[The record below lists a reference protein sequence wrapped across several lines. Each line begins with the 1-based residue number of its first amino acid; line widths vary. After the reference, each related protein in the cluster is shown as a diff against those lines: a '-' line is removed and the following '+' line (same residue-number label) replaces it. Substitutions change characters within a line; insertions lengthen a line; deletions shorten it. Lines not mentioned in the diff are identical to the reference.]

1 MKRRRGNEIFFVS
14 PSASHNDALFC
25 GSEDLIVCSTNY
37 AKKDEIE
44 VYYLLKLASKGEAS
58 FEQSSIGVCETKLA
72 KTQTD
77 IGKTQANIGET
88 QANLGKSQTDLS
100 KTQTDINKS
109 QTDLSKTQIKTT
121 LSETESQTSASERV
135 ATLKQNESVNITSR
149 EVDFSSSD
157 TNLTH
162 NKTSK
167 QATCNGNETNIG
179 ENKASLGES
188 FEKNIE
194 NENNSKEKEV
204 TKINKT
210 SKFKMLESFYQN
222 KEFGKIEEF
231 VKAFSNHTYIT
242 KDYNVRYVNFK
253 IEIVD
258 KGIASNYKRVL
269 DTKDASINT
278 LVSLDE
284 NEIYRKVYVCQ
295 NNLFIKIT
303 SKNKKC
309 SFRFEI
315 EEREDIKIEHNGR
328 NEFKIFDGNVAL
340 ILSLKTDGEI
350 VINKNGFQIEGSTSS
365 VLNLNV
371 PCFKASQK
379 ENQEKEVKNTQVEF
393 FLKNQDRSIEEQI
406 FLFKQGEVPTNL
418 IKNIFNY
425 SCSLLKLLP
434 FIIKATKYDYFFN
447 ENAGLKEQ
455 KANLSDKIC
464 TLSNENGD
472 FCAGIG
478 GLDSENGGLDE
489 KNGGLSKENIDLCAG
504 IGGLDGKTGGLGG
517 GSCGFYAENGG
528 FANERPSLNEKKA
541 NLSDKNCNLSNKN
554 GDFCAGIG
562 GLDGKTGGL
571 TNENG
576 GLSGNKESLG
586 DENVGAHNE
595 EKSLRKENG
604 VFKNFSFNKV
614 NYVDSVYSL
623 LSLLYTKKDETGFVK
638 EYILDI
644 VKNTDKYKCV
654 SKNLYDKDGVY
665 LLKGVDDL
673 LVLDKNGASLIV
685 LLIYEYFKV
694 TGDEEILG
702 LSFDFIRGVYEFYD
716 NFFTKSVTG
725 TYESSFGVLGS
736 NLCKETGNKLAHSLA
751 SDFASARVVFMIY
764 KKCLEVLHKAHDDS
778 LQEKL
783 QAIPSLE
790 VSSGGIIK
798 EYQTN
803 LISPKSTN
811 CEIDFLFPFNFGV
824 RKIDTTSDYDM
835 VVSNSAKF
843 VFMSAVGGFSSSEV
857 LKIVLLLL
865 TCGDIKS
872 GNTIMNILLKVF
884 LKSNLTFQNDD
895 IFNFGLGRIGK
906 SNENEYSF
914 VQNYIFI
921 RLIYNMFLSSTS
933 NKLYINGTFL
943 EGFSKLRLSN
953 YSVDSALKVQEV
965 VNVKRRVLK
974 LELYSLKD
982 RNLTLVLPKNMKKFK
997 IRGEYVFDASHNSLN
1012 ISLVKN
1018 KKRKLKII
1026 LSK

>member
-44 VYYLLKLASKGEAS
+44 VYYLSKVASKGEAS

-77 IGKTQANIGET
+77 IGETQANIGET
-88 QANLGKSQTDLS
+88 QTDIGKSQTDLS
-100 KTQTDINKS
+100 N
-109 QTDLSKTQIKTT
+109 TQIETT
-121 LSETESQTSASERV
+121 LSETESQTNASERV
-135 ATLKQNESVNITSR
+135 ATLKQNESINITSR
-149 EVDFSSSD
+149 EVEFSSSA

-194 NENNSKEKEV
+194 NENSLNEKRMQ
-204 TKINKT
+204 KNDKT

-253 IEIVD
+253 IEILD
-258 KGIASNYKRVL
+258 MGIASNYKRVL

-278 LVSLDE
+278 LASLDE
-284 NEIYRKVYVCQ
+284 NEIYRKVYVYQ

-328 NEFKIFDGNVAL
+328 NEFKIFDGKVSL
-340 ILSLKTDGEI
+340 VLSLKTDGEI
-350 VINKNGFQIEGSTSS
+350 VTNKNGFQIEGSTSS
-365 VLNLNV
+365 VLNLSV
-371 PCFKASQK
+371 PYFKAGQK

-406 FLFKQGEVPTNL
+406 FLFKQGQVPTNL

-425 SCSLLKLLP
+425 SCSLLNLLP
-434 FIIKATKYDYFFN
+434 FIIKATKYDYFFD
-447 ENAGLKEQ
+447 ENAGLNEQ
-455 KANLSDKIC
+455 KANLSDKNC
-464 TLSNENGD
+464 NLSNENIDFCAGIGGLDSKNAGLTNENGGLDSENGDLGSENVCLDEKNGGLSKETID

-478 GLDSENGGLDE
+478 GLDSENG
-489 KNGGLSKENIDLCAG
+489 C
-504 IGGLDGKTGGLGG
+504 LDGEKGDLGSENAGLTN
-517 GSCGFYAENGG
+517 ENGG
-528 FANERPSLNEKKA
+528 FNTENCGLNEG
-541 NLSDKNCNLSNKN
+541 N
-554 GDFCAGIG
+554 GGFSAGN
-562 GLDGKTGGL
+562 GGL

-586 DENVGAHNE
+586 EENVGAHNE

-614 NYVDSVYSL
+614 NYVDAVYSL

-644 VKNTDKYKCV
+644 VKNKDKYRIV

-694 TGDEEILG
+694 TGDEEILS

-725 TYESSFGVLGS
+725 TYESSFGVLGN
-736 NLCKETGNKLAHSLA
+736 NLCHETGNKLAHNLA

-803 LISPKSTN
+803 LIAPKSTN

-835 VVSNSAKF
+835 VVGNSAKF

-906 SNENEYSF
+906 ANENEFSF

-933 NKLYINGTFL
+933 NKLYINGAFL
-943 EGFSKLRLSN
+943 EGFSKLKLSN

-982 RNLTLVLPKNMKKFK
+982 RNLTLILPKNMKRFK

-1026 LSK
+1026 LNK

>member
-1 MKRRRGNEIFFVS
+1 MKRRKGNEIFFVS

-25 GSEDLIVCSTNY
+25 GSEDLIVCSTSY

-44 VYYLLKLASKGEAS
+44 VYYLLKSEGENGTDLDLREKEEIIKKDASKFSNFDEKSQAN
-58 FEQSSIGVCETKLA
+58 VRDT
-72 KTQTD
+72 KTQTN
-77 IGKTQANIGET
+77 T
-88 QANLGKSQTDLS
+88 
-100 KTQTDINKS
+100 
-109 QTDLSKTQIKTT
+109 
-121 LSETESQTSASERV
+121 SERE
-135 ATLKQNESVNITSR
+135 ATLKQNESINITSG
-149 EVDFSSSD
+149 EMDYSSSD
-157 TNLTH
+157 TNLIKNET
-162 NKTSK
+162 NKHVTFD
-167 QATCNGNETNIG
+167 GNETNIG

-194 NENNSKEKEV
+194 NENNLNEKEIY
-204 TKINKT
+204 KNDKT

-222 KEFGKIEEF
+222 KEYGKIEEF
-231 VKAFSNHTYIT
+231 VKAFSKHTYV
-242 KDYNVRYVNFK
+242 KKAYNVKHVNFK
-253 IEIVD
+253 IEILD

-269 DTKDASINT
+269 DTRDTSINT
-278 LVSLDE
+278 FVSLNE
-284 NEIYRKVYVCQ
+284 NEITRKVYVYQ
-295 NNLFIKIT
+295 NNLFIEIS
-303 SKNKKC
+303 SKYKGC

-315 EEREDIKIEHNGR
+315 EESEGIKIEHNGR
-328 NEFKIFDGNVAL
+328 NEFKIFDGKVAL

-350 VINKNGFQIEGSTSS
+350 VTNKNGFQIEGSTSS
-365 VLNLNV
+365 VLNLSV
-371 PCFKASQK
+371 PCFKAVQK

-425 SCSLLKLLP
+425 SCSLLNLLP
-434 FIIKATKYDYFFN
+434 FIIKSTKYDYFFD
-447 ENAGLKEQ
+447 ENASLKEQ
-455 KANLSDKIC
+455 KANLSNKIC
-464 TLSNENGD
+464 TLSRENGD

-478 GLDSENGGLDE
+478 GLDGGSGVLDE
-489 KNGGLSKENIDLCAG
+489 KNPSLVGGIGGLGSKIGGLGGKNAGLGGENASLDG
-504 IGGLDGKTGGLGG
+504 KIGGLDG
-517 GSCGFYAENGG
+517 ENGG
-528 FANERPSLNEKKA
+528 LPNEN
-541 NLSDKNCNLSNKN
+541 D
-554 GDFCAGIG
+554 
-562 GLDGKTGGL
+562 GL
-571 TNENG
+571 TNEND

-586 DENVGAHNE
+586 EENVGAHNE

-604 VFKNFSFNKV
+604 MFKNFSFNKV
-614 NYVDSVYSL
+614 NYVDAVYSL
-623 LSLLYTKKDETGFVK
+623 LSLLYTKKGETGFIK

-665 LLKGVDDL
+665 LLKGIDDL

-716 NFFTKSVTG
+716 NFFIKSVTG

-736 NLCKETGNKLAHSLA
+736 NLCKETGNKIAHNLA
-751 SDFASARVVFMIY
+751 SDFASARVVFVIY
-764 KKCLEVLHKAHDDS
+764 KKCLEILHKSYDDS

-790 VSSGGIIK
+790 VSSDGIIK

-803 LISPKSTN
+803 LIAPKSTN

-835 VVSNSAKF
+835 VVSNSAKH

-884 LKSNLTFQNDD
+884 LKSNLTFQDDD
-895 IFNFGLGRIGK
+895 IYNFGLGREGK
-906 SNENEYSF
+906 TFGRDFSF

-933 NKLYINGTFL
+933 GKLYINGSFL
-943 EGFSKLRLSN
+943 DGFSRLKLSN

-982 RNLTLVLPKNMKKFK
+982 RNLTLILPKNLKKFK

-1026 LSK
+1026 LNK

>member
-25 GSEDLIVCSTNY
+25 GSEDLILCSTNY

-44 VYYLLKLASKGEAS
+44 VYYLSKLAFKGETN
-58 FEQSSIGVCETKLA
+58 FEQSSIGAGECETQLA
-72 KTQTD
+72 K
-77 IGKTQANIGET
+77 
-88 QANLGKSQTDLS
+88 SQ
-100 KTQTDINKS
+100 
-109 QTDLSKTQIKTT
+109 TT
-121 LSETESQTSASERV
+121 LSETQTNLSETQTNLNKTPTNLNEIQANISEIQPDLGETQINLGETQTDLSEAEAQTNTSKRV
-135 ATLKQNESVNITSR
+135 ATLKNNESVDIISSEINY
-149 EVDFSSSD
+149 SSSD
-157 TNLTH
+157 TNLIKTKT
-162 NKTSK
+162 NK
-167 QATCNGNETNIG
+167 QVNFNGNETNIG
-179 ENKASLGES
+179 ENKGSLGES

-194 NENNSKEKEV
+194 NENSLNEKGMH
-204 TKINKT
+204 KNDKT
-210 SKFKMLESFYQN
+210 GKFKMLESFYQN

-231 VKAFSNHTYIT
+231 VKAFSKHTYVK
-242 KDYNVRYVNFK
+242 KDYNIRYVNFK

-278 LVSLDE
+278 HVSLDE

-295 NNLFIKIT
+295 NNLLIKIT

-315 EEREDIKIEHNGR
+315 EERENIKIEHNGR
-328 NEFKIFDGNVAL
+328 NEFKIFDGKVVL

-350 VINKNGFQIEGSTSS
+350 VINKNGFQIEGSTNS
-365 VLNLNV
+365 VLNLCV
-371 PCFKASQK
+371 PCFKAVQK

-434 FIIKATKYDYFFN
+434 FIIKATKYDYFFD
-447 ENAGLKEQ
+447 ENASLKEQ
-455 KANLSDKIC
+455 KANLSDKNC
-464 TLSNENGD
+464 NLSKENVD

-478 GLDSENGGLDE
+478 GLDSENGGLNE
-489 KNGGLSKENIDLCAG
+489 ENPS
-504 IGGLDGKTGGLGG
+504 LDGKIGGLGG
-517 GSCGFYAENGG
+517 EKGGLGGEKGGLGGENGCFYAGNASLDEENASLNEENPSLDGKKGDSGSENGG
-528 FANERPSLNEKKA
+528 FYAG
-541 NLSDKNCNLSNKN
+541 NC
-554 GDFCAGIG
+554 
-562 GLDGKTGGL
+562 GL

-614 NYVDSVYSL
+614 NYDDAVYSL
-623 LSLLYTKKDETGFVK
+623 LSLLYTKKDETGFIK

-644 VKNTDKYKCV
+644 VKNTDKYRIV
-654 SKNLYDKDGVY
+654 SKNLYDKDGLY
-665 LLKGVDDL
+665 LLKGIDDL

-685 LLIYEYFKV
+685 LFIYEYFKV
-694 TGDEEILG
+694 TGDEEIIG
-702 LSFDFIRGVYEFYD
+702 LSFDFIRGVYEFYN

-725 TYESSFGVLGS
+725 TYESSFGVLGN
-736 NLCKETGNKLAHSLA
+736 NLCCDTGNKLAHSLA
-751 SDFASARVVFMIY
+751 SDFASARVVFVIY
-764 KKCLEVLHKAHDDS
+764 KKCLEILHKGYDDS

-803 LISPKSTN
+803 LITPKSTN

-835 VVSNSAKF
+835 VVSNSAKH

-895 IFNFGLGRIGK
+895 VFNFGLGRIGK
-906 SNENEYSF
+906 ANENEFSF

-982 RNLTLVLPKNMKKFK
+982 RNLTLVLPKNMKRFK

>member
-44 VYYLLKLASKGEAS
+44 VYYLSKLAFKSETN
-58 FEQSSIGVCETKLA
+58 FEQSSIGAGECETQLA
-72 KTQTD
+72 K
-77 IGKTQANIGET
+77 
-88 QANLGKSQTDLS
+88 SQ
-100 KTQTDINKS
+100 
-109 QTDLSKTQIKTT
+109 TT
-121 LSETESQTSASERV
+121 LSETQTNLNKTQTNLNKTQTNLNKTQTNLNKTQTNLNEIQANISEIQLDLGETLTDLSEAEAQTNASERV
-135 ATLKQNESVNITSR
+135 ATLKQNESINITSR

-167 QATCNGNETNIG
+167 QVTFNGNETNIG

-194 NENNSKEKEV
+194 NENSLNEKGMH
-204 TKINKT
+204 KNDKT

-231 VKAFSNHTYIT
+231 VKAFSKHTYVK

-284 NEIYRKVYVCQ
+284 NEIYRKVYVYQ

-315 EEREDIKIEHNGR
+315 EEREDIKIEYNGR
-328 NEFKIFDGNVAL
+328 NEFKIFDGKVAL
-340 ILSLKTDGEI
+340 VLSLKTDGEI
-350 VINKNGFQIEGSTSS
+350 VTNKNGFQIEGSTSS
-365 VLNLNV
+365 VLNLSV
-371 PCFKASQK
+371 PSFKAVQK

-455 KANLSDKIC
+455 KANLSDKNC
-464 TLSNENGD
+464 TLSKENID

-478 GLDSENGGLDE
+478 GLDSEND
-489 KNGGLSKENIDLCAG
+489 
-504 IGGLDGKTGGLGG
+504 GLDGKNAGLDEENPSLDGKNDG
-517 GSCGFYAENGG
+517 LDGENAGFYAG
-528 FANERPSLNEKKA
+528 
-541 NLSDKNCNLSNKN
+541 NC
-554 GDFCAGIG
+554 
-562 GLDGKTGGL
+562 GL

-586 DENVGAHNE
+586 DENVGVHNE

-614 NYVDSVYSL
+614 NYVDAVYSL
-623 LSLLYTKKDETGFVK
+623 LSLLYTKKDETGFIK

-644 VKNTDKYKCV
+644 VKNTDKYRIV
-654 SKNLYDKDGVY
+654 SKNLYDKNGVY
-665 LLKGVDDL
+665 LLKGTDDL

-702 LSFDFIRGVYEFYD
+702 LSFDFVRGVYEFYN

-725 TYESSFGVLGS
+725 TYESSFGVLGN
-736 NLCKETGNKLAHSLA
+736 NLCRDTGNKLAHSLA
-751 SDFASARVVFMIY
+751 SDFASARVVFVIY
-764 KKCLEVLHKAHDDS
+764 KKCLEILHKGYDDS
-778 LQEKL
+778 LDKKL

-835 VVSNSAKF
+835 VVGNSAKF

-906 SNENEYSF
+906 ANENEFSF

-982 RNLTLVLPKNMKKFK
+982 RNLTLVLPKNMKRFK

-1026 LSK
+1026 LNK

>member
-44 VYYLLKLASKGEAS
+44 VYYLSKVASKGEAS

-77 IGKTQANIGET
+77 
-88 QANLGKSQTDLS
+88 
-100 KTQTDINKS
+100 
-109 QTDLSKTQIKTT
+109 LSKTQIETI
-121 LSETESQTSASERV
+121 LSEAESQTNASERV
-135 ATLKQNESVNITSR
+135 ATLKQNESINITSR
-149 EVDFSSSD
+149 EVEFSSSA

-167 QATCNGNETNIG
+167 QDTCNGNETNIG

-194 NENNSKEKEV
+194 NENSLNEKGMQ
-204 TKINKT
+204 KNDKT

-253 IEIVD
+253 IEIQD
-258 KGIASNYKRVL
+258 MGIASNYRRVL

-278 LVSLDE
+278 LASLDE
-284 NEIYRKVYVCQ
+284 NEIFRKVYVYQ

-340 ILSLKTDGEI
+340 VLSLKTDGEI
-350 VINKNGFQIEGSTSS
+350 VTNKNGFQIEGSTSS
-365 VLNLNV
+365 VLNLSV
-371 PCFKASQK
+371 PYFKAGQK

-406 FLFKQGEVPTNL
+406 FLFKQGQVPTNL

-425 SCSLLKLLP
+425 SCSLLNLLP
-434 FIIKATKYDYFFN
+434 FIIKATKYDYFFD
-447 ENAGLKEQ
+447 ENAGLNEQ
-455 KANLSDKIC
+455 KANLSDKNC
-464 TLSNENGD
+464 NLSNKNGD

-478 GLDSENGGLDE
+478 GLDSENDGLDGKNGCLDK
-489 KNGGLSKENIDLCAG
+489 KNGGLSNPNGDFCAR

-541 NLSDKNCNLSNKN
+541 NLSDKKCTFSNEN
-554 GDFCAGIG
+554 GC
-562 GLDGKTGGL
+562 LDGKTGGL

-586 DENVGAHNE
+586 EENVGAHNE

-614 NYVDSVYSL
+614 NYVDAVYSL
-623 LSLLYTKKDETGFVK
+623 LSLLYTKKDETGFIK

-644 VKNTDKYKCV
+644 VKNTDKYRIV
-654 SKNLYDKDGVY
+654 SKNLYDKNGVY
-665 LLKGVDDL
+665 LLKGTDDL

-702 LSFDFIRGVYEFYD
+702 LSFDFVRGVYEFYN

-725 TYESSFGVLGS
+725 TYESSFGVLGN
-736 NLCKETGNKLAHSLA
+736 NLCRDTGNKLAHSLA
-751 SDFASARVVFMIY
+751 SDFASARVVFVIY
-764 KKCLEVLHKAHDDS
+764 KKCLEILHKGYDDS
-778 LQEKL
+778 LDKKL

-835 VVSNSAKF
+835 VVGNSAKF

-906 SNENEYSF
+906 ANENEFSF

-933 NKLYINGTFL
+933 NKLYINGAFL
-943 EGFSKLRLSN
+943 EGFSKLKLSN

-982 RNLTLVLPKNMKKFK
+982 RNLTLVLPKNMKRFK

>member
-44 VYYLLKLASKGEAS
+44 VYYLSKVTSKGEAS

-100 KTQTDINKS
+100 KTQ
-109 QTDLSKTQIKTT
+109 IKTT

-149 EVDFSSSD
+149 EVDFSSSSD
-157 TNLTH
+157 TNLAH

-210 SKFKMLESFYQN
+210 SNFKMLESFYQN

-231 VKAFSNHTYIT
+231 VKAFSKHTYIT

-253 IEIVD
+253 IELLD

-278 LVSLDE
+278 FASLDE
-284 NEIYRKVYVCQ
+284 NQIYRKVYVYQ

-315 EEREDIKIEHNGR
+315 EESESIKIEHNGR
-328 NEFKIFDGNVAL
+328 NEFKIFDGKVAL
-340 ILSLKTDGEI
+340 VLSLKTDGEI
-350 VINKNGFQIEGSTSS
+350 VTNKNGFQIEGSTSS
-365 VLNLNV
+365 VLNLSM
-371 PCFKASQK
+371 PSFKVGQK
-379 ENQEKEVKNTQVEF
+379 GSQEKEVKNTQVEF

-406 FLFKQGEVPTNL
+406 FLFKQRQVPTNL

-425 SCSLLKLLP
+425 SCSLLNLLP
-434 FIIKATKYDYFFN
+434 FIIKATKYDYFFD
-447 ENAGLKEQ
+447 ENASLKEQ
-455 KANLSDKIC
+455 KANLSDKNC
-464 TLSNENGD
+464 TLSRENGD

-478 GLDSENGGLDE
+478 
-489 KNGGLSKENIDLCAG
+489 C
-504 IGGLDGKTGGLGG
+504 LDGKTGGLGG
-517 GSCGFYAENGG
+517 GSCGFYAGNGGLTHENGVFSAENCGLNEGNGGFSAENGG
-528 FANERPSLNEKKA
+528 FA
-541 NLSDKNCNLSNKN
+541 
-554 GDFCAGIG
+554 
-562 GLDGKTGGL
+562 
-571 TNENG
+571 NENG

-586 DENVGAHNE
+586 DKNVGAHNE

-614 NYVDSVYSL
+614 NYVDAVYSL
-623 LSLLYTKKDETGFVK
+623 LSLLYTKKDEAGFIK

-644 VKNTDKYKCV
+644 IKNTDKYRIV
-654 SKNLYDKDGVY
+654 SKNLYDKNGVY

-702 LSFDFIRGVYEFYD
+702 LSFDFVRGVYEFYD

-736 NLCKETGNKLAHSLA
+736 NLCKETGNKIAHNLA

-764 KKCLEVLHKAHDDS
+764 KKCLEVLHKGYDDS

-798 EYQTN
+798 EYQSN
-803 LISPKSTN
+803 LIAPKSTN

-884 LKSNLTFQNDD
+884 LKSNLTFQDDD
-895 IFNFGLGRIGK
+895 IYNFGLGREGK
-906 SNENEYSF
+906 TFGRDFSF

-933 NKLYINGTFL
+933 NKLYINGAFL
-943 EGFSKLRLSN
+943 EGFSKLKLSN
-953 YSVDSALKVQEV
+953 YSVDSVLKVQEV

-982 RNLTLVLPKNMKKFK
+982 RNLTLVLPKNMKRFK

-1012 ISLVKN
+1012 ISLVRN

-1026 LSK
+1026 LNK

>member
-25 GSEDLIVCSTNY
+25 GSEDLIVCSANY

-44 VYYLLKLASKGEAS
+44 VYYLLKVASKGEAS

-77 IGKTQANIGET
+77 IGETQANIGET
-88 QANLGKSQTDLS
+88 QANLGKNQTDLS
-100 KTQTDINKS
+100 KTQTDIDKS
-109 QTDLSKTQIKTT
+109 QTDLSKTQIETT
-121 LSETESQTSASERV
+121 LSGTESQTSASERV
-135 ATLKQNESVNITSR
+135 ATLKNNESLDIISSEINY
-149 EVDFSSSD
+149 SSSD
-157 TNLTH
+157 TNLI
-162 NKTSK
+162 K
-167 QATCNGNETNIG
+167 NETNKHVTFDGNEINIG
-179 ENKASLGES
+179 KNKASLGES
-188 FEKNIE
+188 FAKDIE
-194 NENNSKEKEV
+194 NENNLNEKEIY
-204 TKINKT
+204 KNDKT

-231 VKAFSNHTYIT
+231 VKAFSKHTYVK

-269 DTKDASINT
+269 DTRDTSINT
-278 LVSLDE
+278 FVSLNE
-284 NEIYRKVYVCQ
+284 NEITRKVYVYQ
-295 NNLFIKIT
+295 NNLFIEIS
-303 SKNKKC
+303 SKYKGC

-315 EEREDIKIEHNGR
+315 EESESIKIEHNGR
-328 NEFKIFDGNVAL
+328 NEFKIFDGKVAL
-340 ILSLKTDGEI
+340 VLSFKTDGEI
-350 VINKNGFQIEGSTSS
+350 VTNKNGFQIEGSTSS
-365 VLNLNV
+365 VLNLSV
-371 PCFKASQK
+371 PYFKAGQK

-406 FLFKQGEVPTNL
+406 FLFKQGQVPTNL

-425 SCSLLKLLP
+425 SCSLLNFLP
-434 FIIKATKYDYFFN
+434 FIIKATKYDYFFD

-455 KANLSDKIC
+455 KANLCDKNCALSKENGDFCAGIC
-464 TLSNENGD
+464 GLTNEKGGLDGKTSSLGSENVCLDEKNGGLSNANGD

-478 GLDSENGGLDE
+478 GLTHENGGF
-489 KNGGLSKENIDLCAG
+489 S
-504 IGGLDGKTGGLGG
+504 
-517 GSCGFYAENGG
+517 AENGG
-528 FANERPSLNEKKA
+528 FA
-541 NLSDKNCNLSNKN
+541 
-554 GDFCAGIG
+554 
-562 GLDGKTGGL
+562 
-571 TNENG
+571 NENG

-586 DENVGAHNE
+586 DKNVGAHNE

-604 VFKNFSFNKV
+604 VFTNFSFNKV
-614 NYVDSVYSL
+614 NYVDGVYSL

-644 VKNTDKYKCV
+644 IKNTDKYRIV

-665 LLKGVDDL
+665 LLKGIDDL

-736 NLCKETGNKLAHSLA
+736 NLCKETGNKIAHNLA
-751 SDFASARVVFMIY
+751 SDFASARVVFVIY
-764 KKCLEVLHKAHDDS
+764 KKCLEILHKSYDDS
-778 LQEKL
+778 LDKKL

-803 LISPKSTN
+803 LIAPKSTN

-895 IFNFGLGRIGK
+895 IYNFGLGRIGK
-906 SNENEYSF
+906 ANGNEFSF

-943 EGFSKLRLSN
+943 EGFRKLKLSN
-953 YSVDSALKVQEV
+953 YFIDSALKVQEV

-982 RNLTLVLPKNMKKFK
+982 RNLTLVLPKNMKRFK

-1026 LSK
+1026 LNK

>member
-1 MKRRRGNEIFFVS
+1 MKRRKGNEIFFVS

-25 GSEDLIVCSTNY
+25 GSEDLIVCSTSY

-44 VYYLLKLASKGEAS
+44 VYYLLKSEGENGTDLDLREKEEIIKKDASKFSNFDEKSQAN
-58 FEQSSIGVCETKLA
+58 VRDT
-72 KTQTD
+72 KTQTN
-77 IGKTQANIGET
+77 T
-88 QANLGKSQTDLS
+88 
-100 KTQTDINKS
+100 
-109 QTDLSKTQIKTT
+109 
-121 LSETESQTSASERV
+121 SERE
-135 ATLKQNESVNITSR
+135 ATLKQNESINITSG
-149 EVDFSSSD
+149 EMDYSSSD
-157 TNLTH
+157 TNLIKNET
-162 NKTSK
+162 NKHVTFD
-167 QATCNGNETNIG
+167 GNETNIG

-194 NENNSKEKEV
+194 NENNLNEKEIY
-204 TKINKT
+204 KNDKT

-222 KEFGKIEEF
+222 KEYGKIEEF
-231 VKAFSNHTYIT
+231 VKAFSKHTYV
-242 KDYNVRYVNFK
+242 KKAYNVKHVNFK
-253 IEIVD
+253 IEILD

-269 DTKDASINT
+269 DTRDTSINT
-278 LVSLDE
+278 FVSLNE
-284 NEIYRKVYVCQ
+284 NEITRKVYVYQ
-295 NNLFIKIT
+295 NNLFIEIS
-303 SKNKKC
+303 SKYKGC

-315 EEREDIKIEHNGR
+315 EESEGIKIEHNGR
-328 NEFKIFDGNVAL
+328 NEFKIFDGKVAL

-350 VINKNGFQIEGSTSS
+350 VTNKNGFQIEGSTSS
-365 VLNLNV
+365 VLNLSV
-371 PCFKASQK
+371 PCFKAVQK

-425 SCSLLKLLP
+425 SCSLLNLLP
-434 FIIKATKYDYFFN
+434 FIIKSTKYDYFFD
-447 ENAGLKEQ
+447 ENASLKEQ
-455 KANLSDKIC
+455 KANLSNKIC
-464 TLSNENGD
+464 TLSRENGD

-478 GLDSENGGLDE
+478 GLDGGSGVLDE
-489 KNGGLSKENIDLCAG
+489 KNPSLVGGIGGLGSKIGGLGGKNAGLGGENASLDG
-504 IGGLDGKTGGLGG
+504 KIGGLDG
-517 GSCGFYAENGG
+517 ENGG
-528 FANERPSLNEKKA
+528 LPNEN
-541 NLSDKNCNLSNKN
+541 D
-554 GDFCAGIG
+554 
-562 GLDGKTGGL
+562 GL
-571 TNENG
+571 TNEND

-586 DENVGAHNE
+586 EENVGAHNE

-604 VFKNFSFNKV
+604 MFKNFSFNKV
-614 NYVDSVYSL
+614 NYVDAVYSL
-623 LSLLYTKKDETGFVK
+623 LSLLYTKKGETGFIK

-665 LLKGVDDL
+665 LLKGIDDL

-716 NFFTKSVTG
+716 NFFIKSVTG

-736 NLCKETGNKLAHSLA
+736 NLCKETGNKIAHNLA
-751 SDFASARVVFMIY
+751 SDFASARVVFVIY
-764 KKCLEVLHKAHDDS
+764 KKCLEILHKSYDDS

-790 VSSGGIIK
+790 VSSDGIIK

-803 LISPKSTN
+803 LIAPKSTN

-835 VVSNSAKF
+835 VVSNSAKH

-884 LKSNLTFQNDD
+884 LKSNLTFQDDD
-895 IFNFGLGRIGK
+895 IYNFGLGREGK
-906 SNENEYSF
+906 TFGRDFSF

-933 NKLYINGTFL
+933 GKLYINGSFL
-943 EGFSKLRLSN
+943 DGFSRLKLSN

-982 RNLTLVLPKNMKKFK
+982 RNLTLILPKNLKKFK

-1026 LSK
+1026 LNKWF

>member
-44 VYYLLKLASKGEAS
+44 VYYLLKVPSKGEAS

-77 IGKTQANIGET
+77 IGK
-88 QANLGKSQTDLS
+88 
-100 KTQTDINKS
+100 S
-109 QTDLSKTQIKTT
+109 QTDLSKTQIETT
-121 LSETESQTSASERV
+121 LSETESQTNASERV
-135 ATLKQNESVNITSR
+135 ATLKQNESINITSR
-149 EVDFSSSD
+149 EVEFSSSA

-194 NENNSKEKEV
+194 NENSLNEKGMQ
-204 TKINKT
+204 KNDKT

-253 IEIVD
+253 IEILN

-269 DTKDASINT
+269 DFSDASINT
-278 LVSLDE
+278 LASLDE
-284 NEIYRKVYVCQ
+284 NEIYRKVYVYQ

-340 ILSLKTDGEI
+340 VLSLKTDGEI
-350 VINKNGFQIEGSTSS
+350 VTNKNGFQIEGSTSS
-365 VLNLNV
+365 VLNLSV
-371 PCFKASQK
+371 PYFKAGQK

-406 FLFKQGEVPTNL
+406 FLFKQGQVPTNL

-425 SCSLLKLLP
+425 SCSLLNLLP
-434 FIIKATKYDYFFN
+434 FIIKATKYDYFFD
-447 ENAGLKEQ
+447 ENAGLNEQ

-464 TLSNENGD
+464 TLSKENID
-472 FCAGIG
+472 LCAGIG

-489 KNGGLSKENIDLCAG
+489 KNGGLSKENGDFCAG
-504 IGGLDGKTGGLGG
+504 IGGLDGKTGGLTN
-517 GSCGFYAENGG
+517 ENG
-528 FANERPSLNEKKA
+528 
-541 NLSDKNCNLSNKN
+541 C
-554 GDFCAGIG
+554 
-562 GLDGKTGGL
+562 LDGKTGGL

-586 DENVGAHNE
+586 EENVGAHNE
-595 EKSLRKENG
+595 EKSLGKENG

-614 NYVDSVYSL
+614 NYVDGVYSL
-623 LSLLYTKKDETGFVK
+623 LSLLYTKKDETGLIK
-638 EYILDI
+638 EYILGI
-644 VKNTDKYKCV
+644 VKNTDKYRIV

-665 LLKGVDDL
+665 LLKDIDDL

-725 TYESSFGVLGS
+725 TYESSFGVLGN
-736 NLCKETGNKLAHSLA
+736 NLCRDTGNKLAHSLA

-835 VVSNSAKF
+835 VVSNSAKY

-906 SNENEYSF
+906 ANENEYSF

-982 RNLTLVLPKNMKKFK
+982 RNLTLVLPKNMKRFK